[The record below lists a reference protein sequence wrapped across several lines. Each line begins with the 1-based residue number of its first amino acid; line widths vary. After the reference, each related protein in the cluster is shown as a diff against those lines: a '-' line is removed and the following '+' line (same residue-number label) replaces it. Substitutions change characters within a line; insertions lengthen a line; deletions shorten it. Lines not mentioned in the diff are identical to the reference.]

1 MPHGDRRNEL
11 SGAWVLRSEFERS
24 SADARAVDGFIIPGQ
39 WRTKMTIT
47 KKIKIDKVEKAFQ
60 DLLSWSPQGVTAT
73 TKEATKL
80 LAPLSDADLVVLH
93 AHFGEHYTHWHQY
106 AEPNLDGEP
115 EDGELP
121 NDDNGDAVM
130 AVEEMHDAI
139 KARWLISYVHSTR
152 LAKAPRAKNSKLR
165 VVK

>member
-1 MPHGDRRNEL
+1 
-11 SGAWVLRSEFERS
+11 
-24 SADARAVDGFIIPGQ
+24 
-39 WRTKMTIT
+39 MTVT
-47 KKIKIDKVEKAFQ
+47 KKIKVDKVDKAFQ

-73 TKEATKL
+73 IKEATKL

-106 AEPNLDGEP
+106 AEPDLDSEP
-115 EDGELP
+115 EGDELP
-121 NDDNGDAVM
+121 NDGNGDTVM

-152 LAKAPRAKNSKLR
+152 LAKAAKAKNSKLR

>member
-39 WRTKMTIT
+39 WRTKMTFT
-47 KKIKIDKVEKAFQ
+47 KKIKIDKVGKAFQ

-106 AEPNLDGEP
+106 AEPDLDGEP
-115 EDGELP
+115 ESCPTMTTAMLSWPSKRCMTQLRRVGSSLT
-121 NDDNGDAVM
+121 
-130 AVEEMHDAI
+130 
-139 KARWLISYVHSTR
+139 YTR
-152 LAKAPRAKNSKLR
+152 PA
-165 VVK
+165 